1 MNHALKSAGM
11 DSEQRGGLVTVEE
24 RFDARSAKNGQRIIG
39 SGRFLLT
46 EHIKP
51 PLRAIKLKHRDQRSP
66 MSFGKRIMTA
76 THKRSFS
83 SSRCAWVA
91 QHTGTRKVH
100 DESYLTLR
108 KNLWIICGLAD
119 LNA

>member
-1 MNHALKSAGM
+1 
-11 DSEQRGGLVTVEE
+11 VTVEE

-46 EHIKP
+46 EHVKP

-66 MSFGKRIMTA
+66 MSFSNRIMTG
-76 THKRSFS
+76 THKHSFS

-91 QHTGTRKVH
+91 
-100 DESYLTLR
+100 
-108 KNLWIICGLAD
+108 LAYG
-119 LNA
+119 NEKSA

>member
-1 MNHALKSAGM
+1 MHTGNFATVHHALKSAGM
-11 DSEQRGGLVTVEE
+11 DSKQRGGLVTVQE

-76 THKRSFS
+76 AHKRSFS

-91 QHTGTRKVH
+91 RAYGNEK
-100 DESYLTLR
+100 S
-108 KNLWIICGLAD
+108 A
-119 LNA
+119 